1 MIVLKDIPLF
11 SDLSDKY
18 VEELQN
24 HIQVRNYTK
33 DSIVFYEGDES
44 EYLHILIEGRVR
56 IYKTTP
62 KGRQIHMHNFS
73 APDIIALYAA
83 FENVPFPATCE
94 FLTEGSVGLLPV
106 KKFYTCLHNLNFS
119 LSMITALTKRIKL
132 LAELLHKETVY
143 SSEAKIANLIYTDPT
158 IFERLKNNEIASILN
173 ITPETLSRIL
183 SKLKKEK
190 IIEINEH
197 VVMVFDKNRLKHI
210 ISTNQLD

>member
-1 MIVLKDIPLF
+1 
-11 SDLSDKY
+11 
-18 VEELQN
+18 
-24 HIQVRNYTK
+24 
-33 DSIVFYEGDES
+33 
-44 EYLHILIEGRVR
+44 
-56 IYKTTP
+56 
-62 KGRQIHMHNFS
+62 
-73 APDIIALYAA
+73 
-83 FENVPFPATCE
+83 
-94 FLTEGSVGLLPV
+94 
-106 KKFYTCLHNLNFS
+106 
-119 LSMITALTKRIKL
+119 MITALTKRIKL

-173 ITPETLSRIL
+173 ITPETLSGIL

>member
-62 KGRQIHMHNFS
+62 KGRQIIC
-73 APDIIALYAA
+73 II
-83 FENVPFPATCE
+83 
-94 FLTEGSVGLLPV
+94 FLHLISLRYMPLLKMFRCLQPV
-106 KKFYTCLHNLNFS
+106 SFLQRDL
-119 LSMITALTKRIKL
+119 
-132 LAELLHKETVY
+132 
-143 SSEAKIANLIYTDPT
+143 
-158 IFERLKNNEIASILN
+158 
-173 ITPETLSRIL
+173 
-183 SKLKKEK
+183 
-190 IIEINEH
+190 
-197 VVMVFDKNRLKHI
+197 
-210 ISTNQLD
+210 